1 MGVLLR
7 LTTIDHL
14 KWLFDRIR
22 ICELLC
28 KSVQLFILS
37 DNYEQFIN
45 LDVQSIT
52 GQQTS
57 ETTIDDNEHCS
68 SGN

>member
-7 LTTIDHL
+7 LTAIDHP
-14 KWLFDRIR
+14 KRLFDGIR

-37 DNYEQFIN
+37 DNYEPFIN

-57 ETTIDDNEHCS
+57 ETTIDDNEQCS